1 MLSRGQKINERY
13 EILKSIGEGG
23 MANVYLAH
31 DIILDRD
38 VAIKVLRGDL
48 ENDEKFI
55 RRFQREAK
63 SVSDLSHPNIVEV
76 YDVGEEEGQ
85 HYIVMEYIDGKTL
98 KQLVQKRGALTVPE
112 VIDIMSQLTD
122 GLAQAHDAYIIHRD
136 IKPQNIMILDNGI
149 IKITDFGI
157 AMSMNATQLTQ
168 TNSVMGSVHYLP
180 PEQASGKGA
189 TIKSDIYSAGIL
201 MYELLTG
208 SVPFKGDNA
217 VEIALKQ
224 MREKIP
230 SIRKQN
236 PLIPQSVEN
245 IVLKATAK
253 NPKNRYDSIRQM
265 HDDLVHALDAERENE
280 MKWNYPYPE
289 SELDESRAI
298 PIKDVPTVSK
308 KQNVLDPPVNNDG
321 SSLEEDDDTA
331 DSKISK
337 KTKII
342 ILIGAFIL
350 ILLVSVLLFLNN
362 RNSYK
367 VEVVPDV
374 EGMTVKKAETVLK
387 KNGFHYEVKEEAS
400 DEVKEGLVI
409 RTNPK
414 KGSSKK
420 KGSIITIYESTGL
433 ADVILKDYTGQ
444 KIDSVKERLTS
455 LGLTVLVEK
464 KTVSSPKDYI
474 GKKDVVIDQ
483 EPKFNAEE
491 EQKLDEDS
499 VVTLYY
505 PDILDEYPDM
515 NGEDYDLAK
524 AEEFARQYGLS
535 LSVKDKKGNTISDY
549 SSYLS
554 SAVVSQN
561 RTGKIASGV
570 TFTVTID
577 LDTTKYNLIINY
589 VDRDNPNRGVGNKST
604 ETKAYNNGDS
614 GSFECPIIGGYTR
627 DSEYVKSY
635 KIDGRDVT
643 VNCYYVKDKEENVTD
658 NTDDE

>member
-444 KIDSVKERLTS
+444 KIDSVKEKLTS

-483 EPKFNAEE
+483 EPKYNAEE

-515 NGEDYDLAK
+515 SGEDYDLAK

-589 VDRDNPNRGVGNKST
+589 LDKEETNKAVGNTKT
-604 ETKAYNNGDS
+604 ETHSNGD
-614 GSFECPIIGGYTR
+614 GGNIECPGFAGYTT
-627 DSEYVKSY
+627 STPNVSY

-643 VNCYYVKDKEENVTD
+643 VNCYYIKDSEESTTD
-658 NTDDE
+658 SNNNE